1 MQHCAT
7 LAGVGWL
14 RVPASVS
21 STARYQLDIS
31 RRSAGAEPGAFVT
44 KGMLAAEL
52 MTMIEARAAGRA
64 VLLLSNGEA
73 VAVQLLDLFGPEAAF
88 IVLGR
93 MPKF

>member
-1 MQHCAT
+1 
-7 LAGVGWL
+7 
-14 RVPASVS
+14 
-21 STARYQLDIS
+21 
-31 RRSAGAEPGAFVT
+31 
-44 KGMLAAEL
+44 MLAAEL

-64 VLLLSNGEA
+64 VLVLSNGEA